1 MINKGVLITGGS
13 RGIGRELCITFA
25 RNGYNVITTYHNSQD
40 KIDSLKE
47 ELSGFDVHFTAYRTD
62 NSKFENA
69 KSLLDQIL
77 KDYPEYTIDVLINN
91 ASVSIVGLAQDLE
104 KDSWERLWN
113 TNVTSV
119 ISMCKECIPLMLKQG
134 YGKIINISSVW
145 GNIGASCETAYSAT
159 KGAVNS
165 YTKALARELAPSNIQ
180 VNAIAPGIIDTDM
193 NSHLSKA
200 ELSEIADEIPAG
212 RIGKTKDVAN
222 LALMLATSSDY
233 LTGQIITVDGGWC

>member
-1 MINKGVLITGGS
+1 
-13 RGIGRELCITFA
+13 
-25 RNGYNVITTYHNSQD
+25 
-40 KIDSLKE
+40 
-47 ELSGFDVHFTAYRTD
+47 
-62 NSKFENA
+62 
-69 KSLLDQIL
+69 
-77 KDYPEYTIDVLINN
+77 
-91 ASVSIVGLAQDLE
+91 
-104 KDSWERLWN
+104 
-113 TNVTSV
+113 
-119 ISMCKECIPLMLKQG
+119 MCKECIPLMLKQG